1 MSRAPWPVALSVRIY
16 RRLLWVYPAG
26 FRHDYGPLLV
36 QVFQDCCRAA
46 YTRHGGRGLGLR
58 WSRMVG
64 DLAATGLRERR
75 SAWRERNR
83 SMTPS
88 ARLGRLW
95 PWPVTLILALIVA
108 YVNLHTDETGIVA
121 LPMILAAA
129 ALGFAR
135 PRGAILW
142 GLLLGMGIPLGQA
155 WATLAGWHLPYPNSW
170 ADVRAVALV
179 PLVPIIAAGL
189 GAGTRWLTTR
199 VTAATVR

>member
-1 MSRAPWPVALSVRIY
+1 MSRSRRSVALSVRIY
-16 RRLLWVYPAG
+16 GRLLWIYPAG
-26 FRHDYGPLLV
+26 FRHEYGPLMV

-46 YTRHGGRGLGLR
+46 HTQQGGRGLGLL
-58 WSRMVG
+58 WSQTVH
-64 DLAATGLRERR
+64 DLAATGLRERL

-88 ARLGRLW
+88 ARLARLW
-95 PWPVTLILALIVA
+95 PWPVTLILALVVA

-142 GLLLGMGIPLGQA
+142 GLVLGVGIPLGQA
-155 WATLAGWHLPYPNSW
+155 GAALAGWHLPYPNSW

-179 PLVPIIAAGL
+179 PVVAIIAAVL
-189 GAGTRWLTTR
+189 GAGVRWLTTR
-199 VTAATVR
+199 LTAADVG